1 MPEKI
6 MEIDQA
12 HVDKLV
18 QHVVDNFY
26 EPAHQHA
33 IAGTNYAYPGVDIQ
47 DEKNEGHP
55 ASLMYYTLLQRWQVA
70 LASKALEALA
80 EGSQ

>member
-1 MPEKI
+1 MD
-6 MEIDQA
+6 IDQS

-33 IAGTNYAYPGVDIQ
+33 LDAVKFAYPGVDIQ

-55 ASLMYYTLLQRWQVA
+55 ATFMYYELVGRWQNLLVH
-70 LASKALEALA
+70 KALEAL
-80 EGSQ
+80 SQTPE